1 MYLKFYTA
9 IHLCSDVA
17 LAKIWRVSYQVYVIV
32 FSQSLH
38 VSVVT
43 KV

>member
-32 FSQSLH
+32 FD
-38 VSVVT
+38 VWVATEV
-43 KV
+43 